1 MHIVSLISDL
11 SSCPPSSGPGC
22 RLRNQHLWQRA
33 RWELQ
38 QQAHRQYQY
47 EAVKQQHPAPPRVQ
61 QQQQ

>member
-1 MHIVSLISDL
+1 M
-11 SSCPPSSGPGC
+11 GC

-47 EAVKQQHPAPPRVQ
+47 EAVKLQHPVAPARVQ
-61 QQQQ
+61 QPQR